1 MMVPPSASRS
11 RGYPL
16 AGGRPLLLPGVD
28 QQGSRRAGGPGR
40 LALRVG
46 IEPPG
51 GRDSGAR
58 GGFACSAGALLGL
71 PTESRCDPTG
81 ITPPA
86 LGNRTPTAP
95 TNWRWSMICSTGLP
109 TVWLTALSPASVPSV
124 SRTLGLTSPAR
135 PSALAFTPIRCAS
148 ERRRALS
155 PSSRTDRAAAC
166 TSAPRTSTHG
176 GTRAGQSR
184 GGRISP
190 AKPSGVRERP
200 HSGFQVASI
209 PIETGICAG
218 TLPRSLAIA

>member
-11 RGYPL
+11 RGYSL

-28 QQGSRRAGGPGR
+28 QQGARRAGGPGAPCSPR
-40 LALRVG
+40 RDRAAW
-46 IEPPG
+46 

-109 TVWLTALSPASVPSV
+109 IVWLTALSPASVPSM

-200 HSGFQVASI
+200 HSSFQVASI
-209 PIETGICAG
+209 PSKPASVRGLC
-218 TLPRSLAIA
+218 LDPLL